1 MKLSALIDEFL
12 DHLEKKKAPRNT
24 ALNYTRYLK
33 RFLSFASDVDHIN
46 ISSNL
51 INRYQKYLA
60 LQQSKTGNN
69 LKKNTQNYLL
79 IALRSFLRFS
89 ASKGLNM
96 LPAQE
101 VVLVDQGTSY
111 HKALDNMALGQL
123 LEAPLLSTKE
133 GLRDKA
139 ILELLYSCGLM
150 VSELTALNRH
160 SIDFTRGECQ
170 ILGKKVK
177 SRVVVVSSKCLTSLK
192 SYLGA
197 RKDTFKPLFIRFQG
211 KVKIEED
218 GEKMR
223 LSDRSIQR
231 IVAKYQKM
239 AGLDDKITPLSLR
252 HSLAANLLS
261 EGKDIK
267 TVSKILGHRHLST
280 THLFYSNLMI

>member
-1 MKLSALIDEFL
+1 MLLSALIDEFL
-12 DHLEKKKAPRNT
+12 DHLEKKKSPKNT
-24 ALNYTRYLK
+24 IANYTRYLK
-33 RFLSFASDVDHIN
+33 RFLSFTSDVDHIN
-46 ISSNL
+46 IEGNL

-60 LQQSKTGNN
+60 LQQSETGNS

-79 IALRSFLRFS
+79 IALRSLLRFS
-89 ASKGLNM
+89 ASKGLNV

-111 HKALDNMALGQL
+111 HKALDNMALVQL

-139 ILELLYSCGLM
+139 ILELLYSCGVM

-177 SRVVVVSSKCLTSLK
+177 SRVVVISSRCLASLK

-211 KVKIEED
+211 KVNVD

-231 IVAKYQKM
+231 IVAKYQKK

-252 HSLAANLLS
+252 HSLAANLLN

-280 THLFYSNLMI
+280 TNLFYSNLII